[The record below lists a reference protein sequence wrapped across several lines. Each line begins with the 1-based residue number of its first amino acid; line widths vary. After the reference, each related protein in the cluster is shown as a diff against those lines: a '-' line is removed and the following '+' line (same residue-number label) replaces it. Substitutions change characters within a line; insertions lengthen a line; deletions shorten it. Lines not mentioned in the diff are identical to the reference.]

1 MVKVPKMT
9 TGFLEHNFYFELEGV
24 LYFEKG
30 IIFGGSVQGLL
41 QIDGLRSGFEF
52 TIFFMVSN

>member
-1 MVKVPKMT
+1 MT
-9 TGFLEHNFYFELEGV
+9 TDFLEHNFYFELEGV

-30 IIFGGSVQGLL
+30 IIFGGSVQCLL

-52 TIFFMVSN
+52 AIFFMVSN